1 MSNRPM
7 FFADAIGLVLAVFLA
22 AAALGQGTYQA
33 QVRGVVSDQTGAV
46 VGNAAVTITE
56 NVFEYLDGPIVRVTA
71 PDTPVP
77 YSPPLEEA
85 FLPNVEK
92 VVEKARWLYRY

>member
-1 MSNRPM
+1 MEK
-7 FFADAIGLVLAVFLA
+7 A
-22 AAALGQGTYQA
+22 
-33 QVRGVVSDQTGAV
+33 
-46 VGNAAVTITE
+46 
-56 NVFEYLDGPIVRVTA
+56 FEYLDGPVLRVTA

-92 VVEKARWLYRY
+92 LLAKARWLAAY